1 MAKQDYYELLG
12 VEKGASA
19 DELKKAYRKMAMQ
32 YHPDRNQG
40 DKDAEHKFKEVSEAY
55 EVLKDDQ
62 KRAAYDR
69 FGHAAFENG
78 GGRGGPGAG
87 GGGFNFDFGG
97 SGGFADIFDEMFGE
111 FMGGRRGG
119 GGGGSA
125 GRGQDLR
132 YNLEIGLEEA
142 FKGTQ
147 TNVRVPTSVQ
157 CDGCNGNGAAAGTQ
171 PITCPTCQGHG
182 KVRAQ
187 QGFFTIERTCP
198 GCHGAGKVIKDACKT
213 CGGAGRLRKEKTL
226 QVNIPAGVEDGTRI
240 RLAGEGEAGLR
251 GAPAGDLYIFL
262 AIAAHPIFQRDGAN
276 IHCRVPIPMTTAAL
290 GGTVEVPTIDGTRT
304 KVTVPP
310 GTQSGHQ
317 FRIKSKGMS
326 VLRSPQRGDM
336 YIQAVVETPVNLTKR
351 QQELLRE
358 FESGGKEGS
367 NPQSEGFFAKVKEL
381 WSDLKD

>member
-1 MAKQDYYELLG
+1 MSKQDYYELLG
-12 VEKGASA
+12 LAKDAAA
-19 DELKKAYRKMAMQ
+19 DDIKKAYRKKAMQ

-40 DKDAEHKFKEVSEAY
+40 DKDAEQKFKEISEAY
-55 EVLKDDQ
+55 DVLKDEQ
-62 KRAAYDR
+62 KRSAYDR
-69 FGHAAFENG
+69 YGHAAFENG
-78 GGRGGPGAG
+78 RGGGGG
-87 GGGFNFDFGG
+87 GGGFDFGG
-97 SGGFADIFDEMFGE
+97 GGFADIFDEMFGE

-119 GGGGSA
+119 GGGS

-132 YNLEIGLEEA
+132 YNMEISLEDA
-142 FKGTQ
+142 FKGSTA
-147 TNVRVPTSVQ
+147 NIRVPSTAA
-157 CDGCNGNGAAAGTQ
+157 CDSCNGSGAASGTQ

-198 GCHGAGKVIKDACKT
+198 GCHGQGRVIKDPCKS
-213 CGGAGRLRKEKTL
+213 CGGAGRTRKEKTL

-262 AIAAHPIFQRDGAN
+262 SLQPHSIFQRDSAN

-304 KVTVPP
+304 KVTVPA

-326 VLRSPQRGDM
+326 VLRSQQRGDM
-336 YIQAVVETPVNLTKR
+336 YIQAVVETPVNLNKR

-358 FESGGKEGS
+358 FEKAGGEGS

-381 WSDLKD
+381 WEDLKD

>member
-12 VEKGASA
+12 VSKTASP
-19 DELKKAYRKMAMQ
+19 DEIKKAYRKLAMQ
-32 YHPDRNQG
+32 HHPDRNPG
-40 DKDAEHKFKEVSEAY
+40 NAEAEHKFKEINEAY
-55 EVLKDDQ
+55 DVLKDEQ

-69 FGHAAFENG
+69 FGHQAFENG
-78 GGRGGPGAG
+78 GRGGAG
-87 GGGFNFDFGG
+87 GGGFGGFDFGG
-97 SGGFADIFDEMFGE
+97 GGFADIFDEMFGE

-119 GGGGSA
+119 GGAAS

-132 YNLEIGLEEA
+132 YNLEISLEEA

-147 TNVRVPTSVQ
+147 ATVRVPTSVA
-157 CDGCNGNGAAAGTQ
+157 CDSCNGSGAAAGTQ
-171 PITCPTCQGHG
+171 PVTCPTCQGHG

-198 GCHGAGKVIKDACKT
+198 GCHGQGRIIKDACKS

-251 GAPAGDLYIFL
+251 GAPPGDLYIFL
-262 AIAAHPIFQRDGAN
+262 ALAPHPLFQRDGAN
-276 IHCRVPIPMTTAAL
+276 IHCRVPIPMVTAAL
-290 GGTVEVPTIDGTRT
+290 GGSVDVPAIDGTRA
-304 KVTVPP
+304 KITVPP

-317 FRIKSKGMS
+317 FRLKGKGMS
-326 VLRSPQRGDM
+326 VLRSPHRGDM
-336 YIQAVVETPVNLTKR
+336 YIQAVIETPVNLTKK

-358 FESGGKEGS
+358 FEKAGKEGS

-381 WSDLKD
+381 WEDLKE